1 MQGGERMKI
10 TRAYTLSIDVV
21 NILKNKPNK
30 TQFVERAVR
39 KLHSGEDEFDITDI
53 PTRQLMAVLQQRE
66 DCARHVKIILWD
78 QLQAS
83 S

>member
-1 MQGGERMKI
+1 MNRRKMMYAYVSERMKI

-39 KLHSGEDEFDITDI
+39 NNEKTVLGMSRLYFGTNYRPHHDIFL
-53 PTRQLMAVLQQRE
+53 RNR
-66 DCARHVKIILWD
+66 CASRIT
-78 QLQAS
+78 S
-83 S
+83 P